1 MIRLFHGSYIAVPTP
16 LVKLGRKKVDFGQG
30 FYLTK
35 LREQATSWAI
45 TIAERKGRYAQPFL
59 TVYKFDD
66 TALLDAGYRIKR
78 FESYD
83 MEWLN
88 YVIDCRKG
96 GVMQQQYDIV
106 EGGVANDKVIDT
118 VEDYE
123 NGIITA
129 EQALG
134 QLKYKEIN
142 HQICILSQDVA
153 DKYLSFAAAE
163 KSSRREGYERFC
175 VMAQA
180 EPHYYK
186 TGGIVTD

>member
-1 MIRLFHGSYIAVPTP
+1 M
-16 LVKLGRKKVDFGQG
+16 
-30 FYLTK
+30 
-35 LREQATSWAI
+35 
-45 TIAERKGRYAQPFL
+45 AERKGRYAQPFL

-163 KSSRREGYERFC
+163 KSHRGEKGYERFC